1 MSQMVTGPGGTF
13 LMGSANFYAEERPV
27 REVVGT
33 FLIDESP
40 VTNARFRD
48 SVAGTGYVMVAERL
62 VTADDY
68 PDADAVPCQ
77 NSHSGSEPVFCVLLR
92 PLSGTR

>member
-1 MSQMVTGPGGTF
+1 M
-13 LMGSANFYAEERPV
+13 
-27 REVVGT
+27 VGT

-48 SVAGTGYVMVAERL
+48 SVAGTGCVTVAGRL

-68 PDADAVPCQ
+68 PDADPSLLTLGSLVFRQASGPVDLRDVRNWWSYRRQVPT
-77 NSHSGSEPVFCVLLR
+77 SRSPPGWPVTR
-92 PLSGTR
+92 PPT